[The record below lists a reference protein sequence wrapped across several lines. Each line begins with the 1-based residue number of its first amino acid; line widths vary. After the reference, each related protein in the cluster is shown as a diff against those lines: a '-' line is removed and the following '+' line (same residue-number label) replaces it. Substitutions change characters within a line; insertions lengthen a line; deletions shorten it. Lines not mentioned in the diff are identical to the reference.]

1 MLSSTNPKNLPVLS
15 AIKKLSTS
23 DFAVMSFISLELK
36 ERLSLYFKIDPF
48 TLPDPF
54 SENDFYF
61 YHLIVDRYNPDRII
75 AFIALR
81 DDSNVSFLDMILGK
95 EMSRLNVSKEDTLPL
110 KNELMPKDTNNFY
123 PLRKEGSI
131 VGYIAFAFE
140 VCGRRP

>member
-1 MLSSTNPKNLPVLS
+1 
-15 AIKKLSTS
+15 
-23 DFAVMSFISLELK
+23 MSFISMELK
-36 ERLSLYFKIDPF
+36 ERLSLYFKIDSF

-54 SENDFYF
+54 SETDRYF
-61 YHLIVDRYNPDRII
+61 YHVIVDRYNPDRII
-75 AFIALR
+75 AFIALG
-81 DDSNVSFLDMILGK
+81 DDSTVSFLDMILGK
-95 EMSRLNVSKEDTLPL
+95 EMSRLNVSKEDALPL